1 MAPSPYP
8 HYIWAFGHFVVLL
21 TTFWYLK
28 AYVTFQSGNY
38 AWWYKAS
45 FLGSII
51 SYAIVCYKSLGVPQ
65 PNIAYVHRA
74 LADENVQ
81 YFLMAILWWS
91 SKPLPLALVPYFVF
105 SLFHGLSFARTNII
119 PKVLPPT
126 PAPTG
131 PNGTATNGPPVP
143 ALSRT
148 IQVWVKANYD
158 AAMVV
163 VARVEL
169 LIFVRAVLGVLFLKN
184 SLLVPILYG
193 HFLRSRYY
201 YSAFTRDAVHT
212 ATALIEGFVDR
223 PGNPPTVKK
232 VYDFVKAFVVKWGR
246 SRVIEPQAAA
256 AAAAPRR

>member
-8 HYIWAFGHFVVLL
+8 HYIWAFGHFVVLI

-28 AYVTFQSGNY
+28 AYVTFQSGSY

-45 FLGSII
+45 FFGSIT
-51 SYAIVCYKSLGVPQ
+51 SYAIVCYKSLGTPQ
-65 PNIAYVHRA
+65 PNLAYLQRA

-81 YFLMAILWWS
+81 YFLMAILWWF

-119 PKVLPPT
+119 PKVFPPT
-126 PAPTG
+126 AAPTG
-131 PNGTATNGPPVP
+131 PNGAATNGPPVP

-158 AAMVV
+158 TAMVV
-163 VARVEL
+163 VARLEL
-169 LIFVRAVLGVLFLKN
+169 LILLRAILGVLFRKN
-184 SLLVPILYG
+184 SLLVPIAYS

-212 ATALIEGFVDR
+212 STVLIEGLVNR
-223 PGNPPTVKK
+223 PGNPPAVKK
-232 VYDFVKAFVVKWGR
+232 VYEFVKTFVIRWGKV
-246 SRVIEPQAAA
+246 RVLEPQPVP
-256 AAAAPRR
+256 AAPRR